1 MTNGTENSENQM
13 KSPMSEEAKLSFER
27 WKNQE
32 IFYDILNKVYD
43 EIEYDDDEY
52 VAGLEGDD
60 DYE

>member
-1 MTNGTENSENQM
+1 
-13 KSPMSEEAKLSFER
+13 MSEEAKLSFER